1 MRWARKRKQ
10 RAEISLLF
18 GRFPFVFSPRCGG
31 FRLLTGRGNTFI
43 FLVFSSFP
51 FSRPKK
57 GPAGQAGRRDNQ
69 GNFLRSTTLANHKS
83 ALKRDRQSQQRRLR
97 NRNTRTQVKNVVRR
111 INEAVAAQS
120 VEGAQEA
127 LRSAI
132 PVIDRAAVKG
142 AIHKKNA
149 SRKVSRLTR
158 KVNVLREATT
168 QAAS

>member
-1 MRWARKRKQ
+1 M
-10 RAEISLLF
+10 
-18 GRFPFVFSPRCGG
+18 
-31 FRLLTGRGNTFI
+31 
-43 FLVFSSFP
+43 
-51 FSRPKK
+51 
-57 GPAGQAGRRDNQ
+57 
-69 GNFLRSTTLANHKS
+69 ANHKS

-97 NRNTRTQVKNVVRR
+97 NRNNRTQVKNAIRK

-120 VEGAQEA
+120 VESAQEA

-158 KVNVLREATT
+158 KVNALNGAT

>member
-1 MRWARKRKQ
+1 M
-10 RAEISLLF
+10 
-18 GRFPFVFSPRCGG
+18 
-31 FRLLTGRGNTFI
+31 
-43 FLVFSSFP
+43 
-51 FSRPKK
+51 
-57 GPAGQAGRRDNQ
+57 
-69 GNFLRSTTLANHKS
+69 ANHKS

-97 NRNTRTQVKNVVRR
+97 NRNNRTQVKNAIRK

-158 KVNVLREATT
+158 KVNALNGAT